1 MSKLFFIAALLILAT
16 AEIIPFDNSAIEKIF
31 QNNSPAV
38 FLFLSDNEESVSAKA
53 AFQ

>member
-1 MSKLFFIAALLILAT
+1 MNKLLFIAALLVLAT

-31 QNNSPAV
+31 QNNAPAV
-38 FLFLSDNEESVSAKA
+38 FLFLSDNEESAAAKA